1 MDHRSRGA
9 LRVDQGS
16 SLELSDAPQRWLG
29 DGWGAGARDV
39 RHNLTLMQLL
49 SMTTGLHAVTAVPNL
64 DCDWLSCGQGP
75 NAFAAVDSLAPLEC
89 CVLAWA
95 TSDASS
101 FGPGPPG
108 AVFNYNSMNLD
119 IAAALAERA
128 ANTSFAQLF
137 SSTVQRY
144 LAAAARYVAAP
155 PNSIELLMSPLDY
168 AAFMRAVLVPRESG
182 GLLSEKTRAAMF
194 TPTRALMN
202 GTLEAQTGASGWQ
215 YGLGVWLED
224 RGDVASCLG
233 YYGFYPRANL
243 TSGAFAVLAP
253 TRDLLHDE
261 VALQRGLLM
270 RRAVDVM
277 GTIWARVQ
285 HALADAENESAP
297 APMPAAAA
305 IAAAAAEECADS
317 TEAMADEVDAIAVT
331 MQVQRSLF
339 ERTSSACRDLL
350 VAVRICVTVHSN
362 FSAFVLSKP
371 TVVACKSGIAAVHAH
386 VFVDTLFTDV
396 PPSPPH
402 TSSAAFIA
410 GAATSPRLWM
420 KLKSTPDIMASASLG
435 AEQLACASAD
445 GRDVTADTNAAI
457 EAQSLDADA
466 AARLVFV
473 RDNTVS
479 TVGAAGPVWLA
490 AAAVELRCN
499 DTHLLVRSPSLI
511 TALGAAGPIKGF
523 AGSTL
528 LKVLSPNAFR
538 MLAHLQ
544 P

>member
-1 MDHRSRGA
+1 
-9 LRVDQGS
+9 
-16 SLELSDAPQRWLG
+16 
-29 DGWGAGARDV
+29 
-39 RHNLTLMQLL
+39 
-49 SMTTGLHAVTAVPNL
+49 
-64 DCDWLSCGQGP
+64 
-75 NAFAAVDSLAPLEC
+75 
-89 CVLAWA
+89 
-95 TSDASS
+95 
-101 FGPGPPG
+101 
-108 AVFNYNSMNLD
+108 
-119 IAAALAERA
+119 
-128 ANTSFAQLF
+128 
-137 SSTVQRY
+137 
-144 LAAAARYVAAP
+144 
-155 PNSIELLMSPLDY
+155 
-168 AAFMRAVLVPRESG
+168 
-182 GLLSEKTRAAMF
+182 
-194 TPTRALMN
+194 
-202 GTLEAQTGASGWQ
+202 
-215 YGLGVWLED
+215 
-224 RGDVASCLG
+224 
-233 YYGFYPRANL
+233 
-243 TSGAFAVLAP
+243 
-253 TRDLLHDE
+253 
-261 VALQRGLLM
+261 M

-305 IAAAAAEECADS
+305 ITAAAAEECADS